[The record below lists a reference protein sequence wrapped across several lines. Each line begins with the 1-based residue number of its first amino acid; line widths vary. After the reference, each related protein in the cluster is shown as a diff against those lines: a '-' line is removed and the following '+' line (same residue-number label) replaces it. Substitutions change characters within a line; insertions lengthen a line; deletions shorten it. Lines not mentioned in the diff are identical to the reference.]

1 MRAIRRNNGFTQ
13 LVITDAADDGRHITV
28 KLGDYSLVSNKASC
42 QSTWL
47 ALVAHKAGIDKL
59 KGLPELIGKKLW
71 VKIEEGKIK
80 TIK

>member
-1 MRAIRRNNGFTQ
+1 MRAIRLNSGFKQ
-13 LVITDAADDGRHITV
+13 LVITDAADDGKHITL

-47 ALVAHKAGIDKL
+47 GLIAHKAGIDKL
-59 KGLPELIGKKLW
+59 SGLPELIGKKLW

-80 TIK
+80 SIK

>member
-1 MRAIRRNNGFTQ
+1 MRAIRLNSGFKQ
-13 LVITDAADDGRHITV
+13 LVITDAADDGKHITL

-47 ALVAHKAGIDKL
+47 GLIAHKAGIDKL
-59 KGLPELIGKKLW
+59 SGLPELIGRKLW

-80 TIK
+80 SIK